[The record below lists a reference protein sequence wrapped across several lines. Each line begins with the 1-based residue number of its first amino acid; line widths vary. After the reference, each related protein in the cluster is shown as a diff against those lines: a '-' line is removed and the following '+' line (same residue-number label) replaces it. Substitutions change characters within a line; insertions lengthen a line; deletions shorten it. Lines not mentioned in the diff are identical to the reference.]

1 MSLLLFSLIILYIS
15 VCLAKVENLV
25 VFGDSYSDVGNVQ
38 QNSNGPLWSENLA
51 VAWNAS
57 LYSFAFSGSTCDD
70 SNKMTSTAPSIVDQI
85 EMYYNQ
91 QLNLEPEN
99 TVYAFWIGYSDL
111 HNMIKKNDKEYD
123 KVLDCLMQQVANVRK
138 VFGTNR
144 FILFTLAPMDKM
156 PYFSKD
162 ESESEKRKEAVDTFN
177 QLLHEKFLNLVKY
190 HNTLELDLVDVHDL
204 LVDMIDSPAEFGFSE
219 GDQAYWDACQGK
231 CLDAIDDYI
240 WWDKLHLTGGAH
252 RAITTSILMSNSL
265 EPSVTLPSS
274 TTIHDLLNQPDSQF
288 KSPIYEASYHTG
300 LIDKVLKKLK
310 DVKEKETTKENENE
324 NEKQEN

>member
-1 MSLLLFSLIILYIS
+1 
-15 VCLAKVENLV
+15 
-25 VFGDSYSDVGNVQ
+25 
-38 QNSNGPLWSENLA
+38 
-51 VAWNAS
+51 
-57 LYSFAFSGSTCDD
+57 
-70 SNKMTSTAPSIVDQI
+70 
-85 EMYYNQ
+85 
-91 QLNLEPEN
+91 
-99 TVYAFWIGYSDL
+99 
-111 HNMIKKNDKEYD
+111 
-123 KVLDCLMQQVANVRK
+123 
-138 VFGTNR
+138 
-144 FILFTLAPMDKM
+144 MDKM

-310 DVKEKETTKENENE
+310 DVKEKETAKEKEKG
-324 NEKQEN
+324 NEKQENVDVDENEYYQDKNNDHDNKKMEKGKQYNDQLEEKEKENIDNSDYKELADMETSKDPWIRPLYFFGFLTVLVCLGVVLFSRQSRRRNGNNLAALSGLVKNRNNTRGRFTPLRNLDSSV